1 MTQIKL
7 TSVTRYDKDKDG
19 NPLKTK
25 DGRPYTRLVIG
36 AEGYEKKL
44 SGFDGL
50 QTKDWAAGSEVDV
63 EIEQKG
69 EYLNFKVPNKQ
80 DLVGKAIEEL
90 NGRTMKILLMVEE
103 IGRAVVPKPK
113 DDYPTPQSQGLDPDN
128 MGNFDNPRE
137 DDPSKDWAF

>member
-1 MTQIKL
+1 MTQLKL
-7 TSVTRYDKDKDG
+7 TSVTRYANDKDG

-50 QTKDWAAGSEVDV
+50 QTKDWAVGSEVEV
-63 EIEQKG
+63 EIETKG

-80 DLVGKAIEEL
+80 DLVGKQLEEI
-90 NGRTMKILLMVEE
+90 NGRVLKILLMVEE
-103 IGRAVVPKPK
+103 IGRAVVPKKK
-113 DDYPTPQSQGLDPDN
+113 DDYPTPASEGLDPN
-128 MGNFDNPRE
+128 NIANFDEP
-137 DDPSKDWAF
+137 PF